1 MVRRTLNRGGYR
13 VGNRTIN
20 KRRKNSKNSKNM
32 RGGGDEQDQSDDGLT
47 AAEIVVEMK
56 KRKQEL
62 AAAQAE
68 SAQAEPAQDALFKA
82 IRLDDGDQVR
92 DLVAKNPGL
101 LDVANNGGMKAV
113 GYAVQKIVLGDLGD
127 DLRSDATTTT
137 VDMVKLLCELGAN
150 VNDRGNDQVDT
161 PLHMAVMYSDLT
173 DQAQEELVAL
183 LLRLGADPHLTNID
197 DETAL
202 EVSINQKVKDMLHA
216 AMSPV
221 SPPQPAAGAVGDST
235 DEFVNGKTIEFT
247 RPYQMAKQMQE
258 DMVNYIGR
266 GYDFKIYWETH
277 YPNNPDGPN
286 LLDTLGFYDA
296 GDMSQEKNDEL
307 TSRVEEHIVKM
318 WKYLENKNSPI
329 KFARDEHELE
339 ANSNYLPI
347 TLDRLKMNAA
357 EGTGTSQDQIE
368 ALMGQMEVIL
378 TEEEGEEQDLEQI
391 QVVKRKH
398 NRMVKNSMREAL
410 GRALDFQ
417 GWLSE
422 YNRDDWDR
430 RKEPGWL
437 VDDPYIPLWEQV
449 VKEREEREESEE
461 LARDELSVVFN
472 GKPSKWGLVLGAFD
486 FDDRPT
492 IHENIPTKYLKV
504 SGVKMNTQAYEHN
517 SYQELVGL
525 VIKSVN
531 GEKIVGRTGADLV
544 RFINEASN
552 TVASDLTTIVF
563 VRANFSVNFVDGN
576 MGIHIQ
582 AKYRDGE
589 NCGKDDPAAYL
600 EVLDVDE
607 AGAAYH
613 YKVRAGQ
620 VIKAINGS
628 EFKVGTTLTQAL
640 PMLRGRPVDVIFG
653 PRPDI

>member
-20 KRRKNSKNSKNM
+20 KRRKNSKNM
-32 RGGGDEQDQSDDGLT
+32 RGGGDEQDQSDDVPT
-47 AAEIVVEMK
+47 AAEIVVAMK
-56 KRKQEL
+56 KKKQEL

-68 SAQAEPAQDALFKA
+68 AAQDALFKA
-82 IRLDDGDQVR
+82 IRLDDREQVR
-92 DLVAKNPGL
+92 VLVAKNPGL
-101 LDVANNGGMKAV
+101 LDEANNGGMKAV

-127 DLRSDATTTT
+127 DLRSDATATT
-137 VDMVKLLCELGAN
+137 VDMVELLCELGAN
-150 VNDRGNDQVDT
+150 VNDRGNDRVDT

-197 DETAL
+197 GETAL
-202 EVSINQKVKDMLHA
+202 RVSINQKVKDMLHA

-235 DEFVNGKTIEFT
+235 AIEFVNGKTIEFT

-286 LLDTLGFYDA
+286 LLNTLGFYDA

-307 TSRVEEHIVKM
+307 TSRVEKHILEM

-357 EGTGTSQDQIE
+357 EGTGTSQGQIE
-368 ALMGQMEVIL
+368 ALMEQMEVIL

-398 NRMVKNSMREAL
+398 NRMLKNSMREAL

-417 GWLSE
+417 GWLYR

-430 RKEPGWL
+430 RQEKGWQ

-449 VKEREEREESEE
+449 VKEREEREE

-472 GKPSKWGLVLGAFD
+472 GKPSKWGLVLDAFD

-504 SGVKMNTQAYEHN
+504 SGVQMNTQAYEQN

-544 RFINEASN
+544 RFINEAS
-552 TVASDLTTIVF
+552 TDHTTIVF
-563 VRANFSVNFVDGN
+563 VRDPAPAGHTNFSVNFVDGN

-582 AKYRDGE
+582 AKDRDGE

-600 EVLDVDE
+600 EVLNVDE
-607 AGAAYH
+607 AGVAYH

-620 VIKAINGS
+620 VIRAINGS

-653 PRPDI
+653 PRPDIRHPHS